1 MQVPAGLGVGEGG
14 RDKRAD
20 RQADFASVRL
30 QVDVVNRSSD
40 PEGET
45 MPYSVISAFKK
56 SKGGGEA
63 S

>member
-14 RDKRAD
+14 GDKRAD

-30 QVDVVNRSSD
+30 QVEVVNRPSD
-40 PEGET
+40 TDKET
-45 MPYSVISAFKK
+45 MPYSLISAFKR
-56 SKGGGEA
+56 SKGEGEA